1 MQTADALVQIL
12 RAEGVEQSFCYPFS
26 PIMDAMARAGVQ
38 PIVTRQERVAGNMAD
53 GVSRST
59 NGEKLG
65 VVTVQALAGS
75 ENAFAGIAHAHTD
88 STPVLFLPG
97 HPGTRFVGTDPT
109 FDSALNYR
117 GVTKWSQTLLVADQP
132 EGADAPRLHGAA
144 LGPPAP
150 RHARTAGGR
159 LPRANTMARSTGRRC
174 RACVSA
180 PTGGPWRKP
189 PTAFWRPRRR

>member
-26 PIMDAMARAGVQ
+26 PIMDAMARAGVK

-59 NGEKLG
+59 NGDKMG

-88 STPVLFLPG
+88 STPVLFPAWASGDAFRRYGSDIRQYAQLSQ
-97 HPGTRFVGTDPT
+97 RNQMVTDP
-109 FDSALNYR
+109 
-117 GVTKWSQTLLVADQP
+117 
-132 EGADAPRLHGAA
+132 
-144 LGPPAP
+144 
-150 RHARTAGGR
+150 ARR
-159 LPRANTMARSTGRRC
+159 
-174 RACVSA
+174 
-180 PTGGPWRKP
+180 
-189 PTAFWRPRRR
+189 